1 MDSQTYRPRLLIIL
15 VLAVVIGQI
24 VTVNYIKKDFEQKLA
39 QCYEA
44 VNTNSVLQGALVNIL
59 VDRGIMKREDLLQEA
74 QKLSADL
81 LDKYE
86 TLKKSQNSVQDTAAS
101 NDTKE

>member
-1 MDSQTYRPRLLIIL
+1 MDSQNYRPRLLIIL
-15 VLAVVIGQI
+15 VLAVVIGQ
-24 VTVNYIKKDFEQKLA
+24 VLAVNFIRKDFEQKIA

-59 VDRGIMKREDLLQEA
+59 IERGVMQREELLQEA

-86 TLKKSQNSVQDTAAS
+86 MLKKSQNQVQDTS
-101 NDTKE
+101 ENNDTTR